1 MPTCPH
7 CRTQI
12 DLRKI
17 KHQGFLE
24 SYRICPACNQAF
36 EVDPRT
42 KRRQA
47 VFIVLALVS
56 LVLTV
61 LMYVDVKKWLPYA
74 ALSYL
79 LLGAVIYY
87 GNRRVF
93 FVKSDGAKNK

>member
-1 MPTCPH
+1 M
-7 CRTQI
+7 
-12 DLRKI
+12 LV
-17 KHQGFLE
+17 

-36 EVDPRT
+36 EVDPKT

-61 LMYVDVKKWLPYA
+61 LMYVDDTKWLPYA
-74 ALSYL
+74 LLSYV

-87 GNRRVF
+87 GNKRVF
-93 FVKSDGAKNK
+93 FVKSAGAKGKAEQR